1 MTVEES
7 TPEQSEVEQPD
18 KKEVPR
24 RKRIWRR
31 VRRTCYV
38 LVFLAVAVPVTAFVI
53 CYSMWDVPDPAD
65 VAAGQNQT
73 ITLYYSD
80 GTTELG
86 RIIPASG
93 NRTSVRFQDIPEHVQ
108 HAVLAAED
116 KSFWD
121 NDGFNLA
128 GIVRSAWNNLTGFT
142 GGGSTITQQYIKK
155 ATGDD
160 KHSLGRKW
168 RELVLAKK
176 MSDTY
181 TKQDLLTAYLN
192 TVYFGR
198 GANGIQAAARAYFG
212 KDVQQ
217 VNVAEAALLAGVIQ
231 RPTYWDPDVD
241 RDNAERR
248 WNFVLDQMVDDG
260 WLTRADRAATK
271 FPATLPRDA
280 GQSSA
285 ELQIQNQ
292 VLAELEER
300 ADLPRDEGHQIGYK
314 VVTTIDRA
322 TQQSTERATDAVMAG
337 QPDYLRTAV
346 VSVDPNTGGVVAY
359 SGGGNGRGL
368 DYAQTLQEPGTTFG
382 PFVGVAAMLDGMRPD
397 QPVNGWSPQTIG
409 GIPMQNPAGVTCSP
423 CSLRKA
429 MAKPVNT
436 AIASVA
442 LRTGTQKVV
451 DAAVQLGIPQEL
463 HGKPT
468 MTAKPGDEPD
478 TRIALG
484 MGSTFVRPID
494 LATAYA
500 TLAADGVR
508 TSTHFVKRVEDGAG
522 NVRYREQLSS
532 QQAIPPKVAWSVT
545 DALSEAGD
553 EAHVKAAIRPGT
565 RPYGDAGA
573 NAKAWLA
580 GYTRNLATV
589 VWMGSDQLKPIRN
602 KDGKDIT
609 PLAEPAAIWRATM
622 AGYAEVSGR

>member
-1 MTVEES
+1 MTVD
-7 TPEQSEVEQPD
+7 EQSDAEKPR
-18 KKEVPR
+18 KKEVTR

-31 VRRTCYV
+31 IRRTCYV
-38 LVFLAVAVPVTAFVI
+38 LVFLAIAVPVTAFLI
-53 CYSMWDVPDPAD
+53 CYSIWDVPDPAE
-65 VAAGQNQT
+65 VAAGQDQT

-93 NRTSVRFQDIPEHVQ
+93 NRTSVRFQDIPEQVQ

-121 NDGFNLA
+121 NNGFNLA
-128 GIVRSAWNNLTGFT
+128 GIVRSAWNNLTGFS

-155 ATGDD
+155 ATGNEE
-160 KHSLGRKW
+160 HSLARKW

-231 RPTYWDPDVD
+231 RPTVWDPDVD
-241 RDNAERR
+241 RENAERR
-248 WNFVLDQMVDDG
+248 WNFVLDQMVADG
-260 WLTRADRAATK
+260 WLSPTDRAAAK
-271 FPATLPRDA
+271 FPTTLPRDA
-280 GQSSA
+280 GQSDGA

-292 VLAELEER
+292 VLAELEDK
-300 ADLPRDEGHQIGYK
+300 ADLSRDEGHQIGYK

-322 TQQSTERATDAVMAG
+322 TQQSVQHAIDTVMAG
-337 QPDYLRTAV
+337 QPDYLRAAV
-346 VSVDPNTGGVVAY
+346 VSLDPYTGGVVAY

-368 DYAQTLQEPGTTFG
+368 DYAQTPQEPGTTFG

-397 QPVNGWSPQTIG
+397 QPVNGSSPQTIG

-423 CSLRKA
+423 CTLRKA
-429 MAKPVNT
+429 LTRQANT

-442 LRTGTQKVV
+442 LRTGTLNVV
-451 DAAVQLGIPQEL
+451 DAAAKLGIPAEL
-463 HGKPT
+463 RGKPT

-484 MGSTFVRPID
+484 MGSTSVRPID
-494 LATAYA
+494 LTNAYA
-500 TLAADGVR
+500 TLAADGVK
-508 TSTHFVKRVEDGAG
+508 TLPHFVKRVEDGVG
-522 NVRYREQLSS
+522 NVRYREQLSP
-532 QQAIPPKVAWSVT
+532 QQVIPPKIAWSIT
-545 DALSEAGD
+545 DALTETGA
-553 EAHVKAAIRPGT
+553 ENNMNAAIRPGT

-580 GYTRNLATV
+580 GYTRDLATV
-589 VWMGSDQLKPIRN
+589 VWMGSDQLKPIKN
-602 KDGKDIT
+602 KSGQDIA
-609 PLAEPAAIWRATM
+609 PMAEPATIWRAATE
-622 AGYAEVSGR
+622 AYKPRL